1 MADPLTSSDIIRER
15 MGFGV
20 SPLAS
25 EDTRRSYAA
34 AGLSPLGTQDRERIE
49 RGGGISPMAGSAEK
63 GAWQMAG
70 YMAGSREQAPVEYG
84 GIGDRPQGSSRR
96 AIRMQDEWDKKQTEL
111 LQQQRLS
118 QQMDLEQKQFEMG
131 VRDQQMQ
138 EDDFYYNRGLKE
150 AEQKLQAQTRS
161 EATAIISG
169 LNQLDPQ
176 SPDYQKNVA
185 VLFGRNPLGAA
196 DENVQKVASEYG
208 AANDLYIRSFEVQSE
223 KQEKDAEEQAQIQ
236 ADVVTYRITPE
247 QQKRMLERNLPAGVV
262 RYNVNAAQ
270 PIIAEAKLSQ
280 EGAKEAKTEEKAK
293 LKEFTGLLR
302 DQQKAL
308 ATYNALLQPEL
319 ERIDSM
325 TVSDVEKNKAKKN
338 VNLIPELKE
347 AFAEARGAAAVLDLP
362 RLKNLQDESEF
373 SKYKSGDRVLAPDG
387 ITVIMVP

>member
-1 MADPLTSSDIIRER
+1 MADPLTSSDIQRER

-25 EDTRRSYAA
+25 TDTRRSYAA
-34 AGLSPLGTQDRERIE
+34 AGLSPLGTQDRERFAA
-49 RGGGISPMAGSAEK
+49 GAGISPMAGTADKEAWKMAEY
-63 GAWQMAG
+63 Q
-70 YMAGSREQAPVEYG
+70 AGSREQAPIEYG
-84 GIGDRPQGSSRR
+84 GIGDRPVGSSRR
-96 AIRMQDEWDKKQTEL
+96 AIRMQDEWDKQQTEI
-111 LQQQRLS
+111 LQQQRLA

-138 EDDFYYNRGLKE
+138 ENTFYYDRGLKE

-280 EGAKEAKTEEKAK
+280 EGAKEAKTEEKAEK
-293 LKEFTGLLR
+293 KDFTGRLR

-308 ATYNALLQPEL
+308 AAYNSLLEPEL
-319 ERIDSM
+319 ERINTSFD
-325 TVSDVEKNKAKKN
+325 TDGNPISDAKKAKEIAN
-338 VNLIPELKE
+338 LNRVNPDLAK

-362 RLKNLQDESEF
+362 RLKNLQDES
-373 SKYKSGDRVLAPDG
+373 
-387 ITVIMVP
+387 

>member
-63 GAWQMAG
+63 GAWQMAE